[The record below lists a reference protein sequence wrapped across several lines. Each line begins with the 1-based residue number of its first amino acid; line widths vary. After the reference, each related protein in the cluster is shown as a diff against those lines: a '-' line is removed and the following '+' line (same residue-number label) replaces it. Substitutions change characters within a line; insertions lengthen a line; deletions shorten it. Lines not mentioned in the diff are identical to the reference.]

1 MHAPSASDLRA
12 VLAFAERTLEVA
24 DVPAVETDLLPAL
37 AALVG
42 GHSATL
48 HETELGTPRQVSLG
62 WPADRITLERAERLR
77 PVLLSHPFA
86 PVYRQHLSGS
96 PVRQPFRISDL
107 MSRREWR
114 ASPVWAEALRDTDD
128 QLGVVVGRR
137 AGTLRNVVVSRS
149 GRPFTDRERE
159 LVRLAAR
166 HVAVAAGRVRPG
178 RAVGL
183 QMLPRPGWVPLSGR
197 CGQTGSERP
206 AGPAL
211 PALPALS
218 PREQEV
224 LRLVAGGLTDAQV
237 ARQLGLSPRTVSKHL
252 ERVYARLGV
261 PNRAAA
267 VARWARSATT

>member
-24 DVPAVETDLLPAL
+24 DVPAVEAVLLPAL

-86 PVYRQHLSGS
+86 PVYRRHLSG
-96 PVRQPFRISDL
+96 PPERQPFRISDL

-137 AGTLRNVVVSRS
+137 AGTLRNVLVSRS

-166 HVAVAAGRVRPG
+166 HVGAAAGRVRPG
-178 RAVGL
+178 RAIGL
-183 QMLPRPGWVPLSGR
+183 QMLPRPGWVPLSGPP
-197 CGQTGSERP
+197 GPSVP
-206 AGPAL
+206 APT
-211 PALPALS
+211 ALS
-218 PREQEV
+218 AREQEV

-267 VARWARSATT
+267 VARWAQSRVT